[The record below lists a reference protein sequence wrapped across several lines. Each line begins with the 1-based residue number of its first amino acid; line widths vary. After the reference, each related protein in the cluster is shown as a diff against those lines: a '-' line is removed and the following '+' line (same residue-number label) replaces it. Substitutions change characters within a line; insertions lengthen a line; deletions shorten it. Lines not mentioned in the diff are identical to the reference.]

1 MCCSSLGM
9 YCTSTCMVIT
19 FYVMCY
25 FYDYD
30 ISIACGYN
38 VRFEG
43 KYCYLLCLLLMDRP
57 FLPVNLKWLR
67 SNHYLHHYH
76 SPLHHQG
83 SVHHSWWLC
92 RYDILQLSLFISGL
106 LWFQKSKSTHIFA
119 LQWNT
124 IFYPLWER
132 EIGSNLKKCGV
143 VSSLLFF
150 IRWSGFTCTMQVARQ
165 LDTRIE
171 TRLSVS
177 SPWDCLQPNK

>member
-1 MCCSSLGM
+1 
-9 YCTSTCMVIT
+9 
-19 FYVMCY
+19 
-25 FYDYD
+25 
-30 ISIACGYN
+30 
-38 VRFEG
+38 
-43 KYCYLLCLLLMDRP
+43 MDRP

-83 SVHHSWWLC
+83 SVHHSWWPC
-92 RYDILQLSLFISGL
+92 RYDILQLSLLFLVYCDSRKASQLTFLHYSGIPFFNHFEKEKL
-106 LWFQKSKSTHIFA
+106 VQIK
-119 LQWNT
+119 
-124 IFYPLWER
+124 
-132 EIGSNLKKCGV
+132 KKCGV

-177 SPWDCLQPNK
+177 SP